1 MYTTV
6 LENPGEVAAEAGGV
20 APVLLAGVSAMD
32 DAALV
37 DTARRVAG
45 EISAAEAHLAAV
57 VAEIERRGVH
67 GQWGCRSVERFTGWQ
82 LQQSPARSAA
92 LLDVGRAMTELPV
105 LAEAVADGSLGFDK
119 ATSIA
124 RVAAPDTEKAL
135 VAMAMHATVGQTRRI
150 CGQWRKVELRD
161 APAGT
166 DGAAEHERR
175 SHPEVI
181 VIRDE
186 DGIELRARFDHV
198 RGELVLASLEAE
210 TKAVRRERAGAA
222 PVVAGKVHQAG
233 ARPASVDECAIEKLT
248 VAQWRGLGLLRMAE
262 RSATDQP
269 EGLTASGFSTTVV
282 THVGIDTLYGPDLP
296 DPADPS
302 RSPRPERDEMAELE
316 PAGVRVRRDIARFLA
331 CDAGLVTVLEDRDG
345 NPLHLGRRTSSI
357 PPALRKAVMSR
368 HRTCTWP
375 GCCATAV
382 QLHHIHHRSAGGHDD
397 VEALAPECLDH
408 HLAIHTYGIW
418 ITVDDDG
425 TLRHW
430 RPDGTEVLANP
441 LPTGPTDALRAPGEL
456 AQRRL
461 DLGGRPDDTSRPP
474 LWQGD
479 ALQLG
484 ECIAALE
491 SRRDAALRRT
501 TPTRGTPVGP
511 TRPDREHP
519 PPNLN

>member
-1 MYTTV
+1 MYTSV
-6 LENPGEVAAEAGGV
+6 LEIPEEVAPQAGAV
-20 APVLLAGVSAMD
+20 ASALLAGVSAMD
-32 DAALV
+32 DATLV
-37 DTARRVAG
+37 EAARLVAG
-45 EISAAEAHLAAV
+45 EISAAEAHLAAL

-67 GQWGCRSVERFTGWQ
+67 GQWECRRVERFTGWQ
-82 LQQSPARSAA
+82 LQQSPARTAA
-92 LLDVGRAMTELPV
+92 LLDVGRAMTELAV

-119 ATSIA
+119 AASIA

-135 VAMAMHATVGQTRRI
+135 VTMAMHATVGQTRRI

-161 APAGT
+161 AAAGS
-166 DGAAEHERR
+166 DAAAEHERR

-186 DGIELRARFDHV
+186 DGVEVRVRFDHV
-198 RGELVLASLEAE
+198 RGELVLAALETE
-210 TKAVRRERAGAA
+210 TKAVRRERAQAA
-222 PVVAGKVHQAG
+222 PIVAGEVNDPAG
-233 ARPASVDECAIEKLT
+233 RAACDDDRSVEKFTL
-248 VAQWRGLGLLRMAE
+248 AQWRALGFLRMVE
-262 RSATDQP
+262 RSAGEQP
-269 EGLTASGFSTTVV
+269 EGLTASGFATTVV

-296 DPADPS
+296 DPLDPG
-302 RSPRPERDEMAELE
+302 RSPRPTRDEMAELE
-316 PAGVRVRRDIARFLA
+316 PSGVRVRREVARFLA
-331 CDAGLVTVLEDRDG
+331 CDAGLLTVLEDRDG

-397 VEALAPECLDH
+397 VEAIVPECFDH
-408 HLAIHTYGIW
+408 HLAIHLHGIW
-418 ITVDDDG
+418 ITVDPDG
-425 TLRHW
+425 TVHHW
-430 RPDGTEVLANP
+430 RPDGTELLANP
-441 LPTGPTDALRAPGEL
+441 MPASPTDAVRAPGEL

-461 DLGGRPDDTSRPP
+461 HHGGHADATRRPP

-479 ALQLG
+479 PLSLG
-484 ECIAALE
+484 DCIAALE

-511 TRPDREHP
+511 IRPDREHP